1 MPRRNTI
8 PTYRRHKQSGQAIV
22 TLADGL
28 GGRRDVLL
36 GEYGTPQSRQEYARV
51 IAEWEANGRRLP
63 AKSAEDSAHSLSVN
77 ELILAYWPT
86 VETYYRH
93 PDGTPTSEVNNI
105 RLALRRLKKLYGHT
119 PAASFDTLALEA
131 LRRQMIAE
139 GLCRNRINK
148 DIARIKRLFKW
159 AGARQLVAAEVY
171 LRLQTIEGLRA
182 GRSEARETAPVK
194 PVPEEWV
201 RATLPFLRPQ
211 VAAMVELQ
219 WLTGMRPGEVTIM
232 RTIDLEMTGKVW
244 LYRPGSD
251 QGRQGKHK
259 TAYKGFTRV
268 IPIGPKAQ
276 EILRPW
282 LRLNL
287 TEYLFQPREA
297 REQFDAERRA
307 NRKSKIPPSQA
318 ARKRKARPKRTPG
331 DRYRVS
337 SYDHA
342 VMAACDLAF
351 PLPPHLVQRKKETKK
366 EWRERIGAA
375 GWEEVM
381 HWRHEHRWHPHQ
393 LRHAK
398 ATEIRREA
406 GLDAARAVLGHRGPA
421 ITEHYAEIDTAKA
434 ASVMEKL
441 G

>member
-8 PTYRRHKQSGQAIV
+8 PSYRLHKQSGQAIV
-22 TLADGL
+22 TLTDGL

-36 GEYGTPQSRQEYARV
+36 GEYGTPASRKEYARV

-63 AKSAEDSAHSLSVN
+63 AKGETVEGLSIN

-93 PDGTPTSEVNNI
+93 PDGTPTSEVDNI
-105 RLALRRLKKLYGHT
+105 RLALRPLKQLYEHT
-119 PAASFDTLALEA
+119 PAVSFDTLALEA
-131 LRRQMIAE
+131 LRQQMIAL
-139 GLCRNRINK
+139 GHCRNRINK

-159 AGARQLVAAEVY
+159 AGAQKLVPAEVY
-171 LRLQTIEGLRA
+171 LRLQTVEGLRA
-182 GRSEARETAPVK
+182 GRSEAKETAPVK

-201 RATLPFLRPQ
+201 RSTLPFLRPH

-232 RTIDLEMTGKVW
+232 RTIDLDMTDKVW

-251 QGRQGKHK
+251 QGAHGQHK
-259 TAYKGFTRV
+259 TAHRGQSR
-268 IPIGPKAQ
+268 IILIGPKAQ
-276 EILRPW
+276 EVLRPW
-282 LRLNL
+282 LRLGL
-287 TEYLFQPREA
+287 TEYLFQPCEA
-297 REQFDAERRA
+297 REQFDAQRRA
-307 NRKSKIPPSQA
+307 NRKSKVPPSQA
-318 ARKRKARPKRTPG
+318 KRKRKAKSKRRPG
-331 DRYRVS
+331 NRYRVS

-342 VMAACDLAF
+342 VMVACDAAF
-351 PLPPHLVQRKKETKK
+351 PPPEPLAQREDETKK
-366 EWRERIGAA
+366 QWRERIGPE
-375 GWEEVM
+375 GWQEVKR
-381 HWRHEHRWHPHQ
+381 WRQEHRWHPHQ

-406 GLDAARAVLGHRGPA
+406 GLDAARAVLGHRTPA
-421 ITEHYAEIDTAKA
+421 ITEVYAEIDTAKA
-434 ASVMEKL
+434 AAVMEKL

>member
-8 PTYRRHKQSGQAIV
+8 PTYRLHKQSGQAVV
-22 TLADGL
+22 TLPDGL

-36 GEYGTPQSRQEYARV
+36 GKYGTTESRKEYARI

-63 AKSAEDSAHSLSVN
+63 RPSAEGSAQSLSVN
-77 ELILAYWPT
+77 ELILAYWPH
-86 VETYYRH
+86 VQNYYRH
-93 PDGTPTSEVNNI
+93 PDGSPTSEVDAI
-105 RLALRRLKKLYGHT
+105 RLALRRLKQLYGHI

-131 LRRQMIAE
+131 LRQRMIAE
-139 GLCRNRINK
+139 QLCRTRINR
-148 DIARIKRLFKW
+148 DIPRIKRMFKW
-159 AGARQLVAAEVY
+159 AGARRLVPAEVF
-171 LRLQTIEGLRA
+171 LSLQTVEGLRA
-182 GRSEARETAPVK
+182 GRSEAWETAPVR
-194 PVPEEWV
+194 PVAEEMV
-201 RATLPFLRPQ
+201 RATMPYLRSQ
-211 VAAMVELQ
+211 VAAMVQLQ

-232 RTIDLEMTGKVW
+232 RTIDLDMTGKVW

-251 QGRQGKHK
+251 QGTLGRHK
-259 TAYKGFTRV
+259 TAHRGHSRV
-268 IPIGPKAQ
+268 VLIGPKAQ

-287 TEYLFQPREA
+287 MEYLFQPREA

-307 NRKSKIPPSQA
+307 KRKSKVTPSQA

-331 DRYRVS
+331 ERYRVS

-342 VMAACDLAF
+342 VMVACDTAF
-351 PLPPHLVQRKKETKK
+351 PPPAPLAQREDETFRQ
-366 EWRERIGAA
+366 WRERIGAE
-375 GWEEVM
+375 GWRQVKQ
-381 HWRHEHRWHPHQ
+381 WQREHRWHPHQ

-421 ITEHYAEIDTAKA
+421 ITEHYAELDIGKA
-434 ASVMEKL
+434 AAVMERI